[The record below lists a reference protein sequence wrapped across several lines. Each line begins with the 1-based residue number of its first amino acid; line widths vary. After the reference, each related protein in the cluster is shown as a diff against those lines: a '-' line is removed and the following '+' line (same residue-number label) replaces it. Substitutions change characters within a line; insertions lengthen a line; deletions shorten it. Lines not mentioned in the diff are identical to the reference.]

1 MKRVRLRSL
10 ITPDHVRYILYAP
23 MAILLPV
30 ALTAIFMISLLSC
43 VMPLVKILLTLR
55 HVCVGHQEGARA
67 KLLTMCNVTSILTLH
82 QKHGDRSSIGRALD
96 CGSSGCG
103 FKPHRSP
110 FSPPFDALSQEP
122 GARPAT
128 DLAPR
133 AAGQGNPSIQNW
145 VLHPATSFAKAAPVQ
160 QRQLPLLR

>member
-1 MKRVRLRSL
+1 MKRVRLRAL

-67 KLLTMCNVTSILTLH
+67 KLLTMCNVSSILTVH
-82 QKHGDRSSIGRALD
+82 QAHGDRSSIGRALD

-110 FSPPFDALSQEP
+110 FLFLLAKRLVT
-122 GARPAT
+122 RPIVCPLWT
-128 DLAPR
+128 
-133 AAGQGNPSIQNW
+133 N
-145 VLHPATSFAKAAPVQ
+145 FASNILWINYDT
-160 QRQLPLLR
+160 RILLLLF

>member
-1 MKRVRLRSL
+1 MKRVRLRAH

-55 HVCVGHQEGARA
+55 HVCVGHQEGGRA
-67 KLLTMCNVTSILTLH
+67 KLLTTRNVSSILTVH
-82 QKHGDRSSIGRALD
+82 QAHGDRSSIGRALD

-110 FSPPFDALSQEP
+110 LLFLLAKRLLKHTLID
-122 GARPAT
+122 RP
-128 DLAPR
+128 
-133 AAGQGNPSIQNW
+133 NW
-145 VLHPATSFAKAAPVQ
+145 QFQIELLKLDRLVRGKAFL
-160 QRQLPLLR
+160 LPTH

>member
-1 MKRVRLRSL
+1 MKRVRLRAL

-67 KLLTMCNVTSILTLH
+67 KLLTMCNVSSILTLH

-110 FSPPFDALSQEP
+110 FLFFF
-122 GARPAT
+122 
-128 DLAPR
+128 LAHLPTTPVYI
-133 AAGQGNPSIQNW
+133 QGEYDC
-145 VLHPATSFAKAAPVQ
+145 LQ
-160 QRQLPLLR
+160 QS

>member
-1 MKRVRLRSL
+1 MKRVRLRAL

-55 HVCVGHQEGARA
+55 HVCVGHQEGSRA
-67 KLLTMCNVTSILTLH
+67 KLLTMCNVSSILTLH
-82 QKHGDRSSIGRALD
+82 QEHGDRSSIGRALD

-110 FSPPFDALSQEP
+110 FIFLQAQQLLEHTLIDRPNWQVQVELLKLDRLARGKTFLLPTRRSPVHIDILLI
-122 GARPAT
+122 
-128 DLAPR
+128 LA
-133 AAGQGNPSIQNW
+133 
-145 VLHPATSFAKAAPVQ
+145 H
-160 QRQLPLLR
+160 

>member
-1 MKRVRLRSL
+1 MKRVRLRAL

-55 HVCVGHQEGARA
+55 HVCVGHQEGSRA
-67 KLLTMCNVTSILTLH
+67 KLLTMCNVSSILTLH
-82 QKHGDRSSIGRALD
+82 QEHGDRSSIGRALD

-110 FSPPFDALSQEP
+110 SISHFISPVVIFPIVMQLWQGYNSPWELCWLFVALV
-122 GARPAT
+122 ALVA
-128 DLAPR
+128 
-133 AAGQGNPSIQNW
+133 
-145 VLHPATSFAKAAPVQ
+145 V
-160 QRQLPLLR
+160 

>member
-1 MKRVRLRSL
+1 MKRVRLRAL

-67 KLLTMCNVTSILTLH
+67 KLLTMCNVSSILTLH

-110 FSPPFDALSQEP
+110 LIFPPAFVFVTL
-122 GARPAT
+122 R
-128 DLAPR
+128 
-133 AAGQGNPSIQNW
+133 I
-145 VLHPATSFAKAAPVQ
+145 V
-160 QRQLPLLR
+160 LPLRTDFASNRARTDYASSILQC

>member
-1 MKRVRLRSL
+1 
-10 ITPDHVRYILYAP
+10 

-67 KLLTMCNVTSILTLH
+67 KLLTMCNVSSILTLH

-110 FSPPFDALSQEP
+110 SIFHFLSPGVTFPITLQQW
-122 GARPAT
+122 
-128 DLAPR
+128 
-133 AAGQGNPSIQNW
+133 QGNNSPCE
-145 VLHPATSFAKAAPVQ
+145 LC
-160 QRQLPLLR
+160 

>member
-1 MKRVRLRSL
+1 MKRVRLRAL

-55 HVCVGHQEGARA
+55 HVCVGHQEGGRA
-67 KLLTMCNVTSILTLH
+67 KLLTTRNVSSILTVH
-82 QKHGDRSSIGRALD
+82 QAHGDRSSIGRALD

-110 FSPPFDALSQEP
+110 FYFSSKTTCAFTDSLSTADGTMLLIVGGQSLLPPSFP
-122 GARPAT
+122 RP
-128 DLAPR
+128 
-133 AAGQGNPSIQNW
+133 NIPSS
-145 VLHPATSFAKAAPVQ
+145 H
-160 QRQLPLLR
+160 

>member
-1 MKRVRLRSL
+1 MKRVRLRAL

-55 HVCVGHQEGARA
+55 HVCVGHQEGSRA
-67 KLLTMCNVTSILTLH
+67 KLLTMCNVSSILTLH
-82 QKHGDRSSIGRALD
+82 QEHGDRSSIGRALD

-110 FSPPFDALSQEP
+110 SIFHFLSPGVTRSIVFSQ
-122 GARPAT
+122 RT
-128 DLAPR
+128 DYASRFFSLLMP
-133 AAGQGNPSIQNW
+133 QPSSYM
-145 VLHPATSFAKAAPVQ
+145 VLCQKA
-160 QRQLPLLR
+160 